1 MGILNGS
8 KYITLTPDNEN
19 KSEIKKKLENDDL
32 GNYDDKYIKIR
43 FNSNDNLNAN
53 LPLKQEL
60 GMNCAIKIARSVFY
74 DDNKYYS
81 QVFLDECIYNLAE

>member
-1 MGILNGS
+1 MGISNGS
-8 KYITLTPDNEN
+8 KYITLTPADEN

-43 FNSNDNLNAN
+43 FNSNDNLNDN

-60 GMNCAIKIARSVFY
+60 EMNCAIKIARSVFY
-74 DDNKYYS
+74 DDSKYYL